1 MKATELIKNL
11 QNAVT
16 NHGDF
21 DIKIDWSDP
30 DDSIDMTTNVDYD
43 ISFEWADE
51 ANGVSKDNPC
61 YGGVIYV
68 TYVDE
73 DTADKE

>member
-1 MKATELIKNL
+1 MKATELIKKL

-21 DIKIDWSDP
+21 DIKVDWSD
-30 DDSIDMTTNVDYD
+30 DDECIDMTTNADYD

-51 ANGVSKDNPC
+51 VNGVSKDNHC

-68 TYVDE
+68 TYVGE
-73 DTADKE
+73 DPVDKE